1 MGVDTTDRSGDV
13 TKGAVV
19 VSAQKNVNGMT
30 GPAFAVGMRLSHGP
44 MSDAPRENRP
54 GFSAMR
60 GERGNGIAKIL
71 SDGAGA
77 GIRAHPDTGM
87 RVAVK
92 WAAKAE
98 L

>member
-44 MSDAPRENRP
+44 MSDAPRENRRGFRRCAVNAGMGSQRSDRMARVLGP
-54 GFSAMR
+54 GLIRIR
-60 GERGNGIAKIL
+60 GCVL
-71 SDGAGA
+71 
-77 GIRAHPDTGM
+77 
-87 RVAVK
+87 
-92 WAAKAE
+92 